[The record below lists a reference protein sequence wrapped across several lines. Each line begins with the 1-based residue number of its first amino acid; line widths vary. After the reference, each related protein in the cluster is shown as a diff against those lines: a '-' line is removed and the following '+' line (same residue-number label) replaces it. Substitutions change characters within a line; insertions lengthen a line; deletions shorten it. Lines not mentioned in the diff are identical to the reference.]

1 MKKFGFNNSEEDI
14 EKMIKELD
22 KDGNGTIELN
32 EYIDVM
38 MKYFFFLI

>member
-1 MKKFGFNNSEEDI
+1 MV
-14 EKMIKELD
+14 KELD

-38 MKYFFFLI
+38 MKYVCKI

>member
-1 MKKFGFNNSEEDI
+1 
-14 EKMIKELD
+14 MIKELD